1 MKILLTTGLLLAAAL
16 PALADTHE
24 PLNLIEENDSF
35 IGGID
40 RHYTQG
46 LQLSQTFLPAAKDD
60 IDMLVENLM
69 LPGSGDTWRTGWF
82 AGQTMYTPENLFTA
96 NPPATDRPY
105 AGWLYGGLRDYRYD
119 DTVLDKVEITLGV
132 TGPASMASNVQSWW
146 HSMGLF
152 GGIKPNGW
160 HYQLRDEAG
169 IILSEQRIWRVTLAD
184 GPLEAE
190 ILPQANIAVGN
201 IFDYA
206 AAGGM
211 FRIGQGLKAD
221 WGPRRIQ
228 PALSGADFQNVDD
241 LSWYLFAG
249 VEGRAMGRNIF
260 LDGNSFTASRSVV
273 KYNLTSEFDAG
284 LALQFPAFRM
294 IGSYSRRS
302 NEFVGQRGN
311 DQLASF
317 TLSFGL

>member
-1 MKILLTTGLLLAAAL
+1 MKVVFTAGLLLATC
-16 PALADTHE
+16 LAVRADEHE
-24 PLNLIEENDSF
+24 LLNVLEENDSF

-46 LQLSQTFLPAAKDD
+46 LQLSQTFQVAPKDD

-69 LPGSGDTWRTGWF
+69 LPGGGDQWRTGWF
-82 AGQTMYTPENLFTA
+82 AGQTMYTPENLFAA
-96 NPPATDRPY
+96 NPPVTDRPY

-119 DTVLDKVEITLGV
+119 DHVLDKVEITLGV
-132 TGPASMASNVQSWW
+132 TGPISLASNVQDWW

-160 HYQLRDEAG
+160 HYQLHDEPG
-169 IILSEQRIWRVTLAD
+169 VILSQQRIWRVNLAD
-184 GPLEAE
+184 GPLEME
-190 ILPQANIAVGN
+190 ILPEANIAVGN

-211 FRIGQGLKAD
+211 LRIGQNLKAD
-221 WGPRRIQ
+221 WGPPRIQ
-228 PALSGADFQNVDD
+228 PALSGADFQTVDD
-241 LSWYLFAG
+241 IAWYAFAG
-249 VEGRAMGRNIF
+249 VEGRATGRNIF
-260 LDGNSFTASRSVV
+260 LDGNSFGASRSIQ

-284 LALQFPAFRM
+284 VALLFPDFRLL
-294 IGSYSRRS
+294 GSYSRRS